1 MTQEL
6 ILDSKLEGE
15 KNMARVLYIVH
26 ALTFFFSLGLLS
38 IIPIII
44 NYSKR
49 PATQG
54 TLVYSHHTWMIHSF
68 WWFVIWMAVGGVLF
82 ITLIGIPLA
91 YAIWAVV
98 WLWKAYRLIRGFIAL
113 NANEPVPI

>member
-54 TLVYSHHTWMIHSF
+54 TLVYSHQVHYPHH
-68 WWFVIWMAVGGVLF
+68 L
-82 ITLIGIPLA
+82 
-91 YAIWAVV
+91 
-98 WLWKAYRLIRGFIAL
+98 
-113 NANEPVPI
+113 PVSVR